1 MSQREYPTSNSMR
14 CCYGNFHMKWFYD
27 GDIASRPINQTLSG
41 TMRTA
46 HDGHVSS
53 DTKGLHSPKISGKFP
68 IATADCLSSFGK
80 CLTIT
85 CGTFFCPKTL
95 EIKILQQIKVRPFCQ
110 SLYFHLTNNLRSK
123 HFLLLHTRGVKLD
136 ISVWQP
142 TVDNCCPRGF
152 GDLVVR

>member
-1 MSQREYPTSNSMR
+1 MCGYNLITTKLKRPIFRNSCSSIRARIHFFFLSQRQNLCPMQTRKNSSS
-14 CCYGNFHMKWFYD
+14 YD
-27 GDIASRPINQTLSG
+27 Q
-41 TMRTA
+41 
-46 HDGHVSS
+46 
-53 DTKGLHSPKISGKFP
+53 ISKN
-68 IATADCLSSFGK
+68 
-80 CLTIT
+80 
-85 CGTFFCPKTL
+85 L